1 MTTSPLDPVL
11 AAVADH
17 PGITAAEVAERT
29 GFRVET
35 AGKMLYQYTC
45 TSHIVERDGGY
56 LPTTKLL
63 DQAEKVAIARDWWT
77 TTAVTPITGY
87 VNTFQTSG
95 NRYHSEPCPAILM
108 QTNGLGETRVVAA
121 VMLPH
126 GELRPAEDVKGYQ
139 GTDPIQAGAAA

>member
-1 MTTSPLDPVL
+1 MSTTPLDPVL
-11 AAVADH
+11 AAVVDN
-17 PGITAAEVAERT
+17 PGVTVTEVAERT

-35 AGKMLYQYTC
+35 AGKMLHHYAC
-45 TSHIVERDGGY
+45 TGNIVERDGGY

-63 DQAEKVAIARDWWT
+63 DWAEKVAVTRAWWT

-87 VNTFQTSG
+87 VNTFETSAS
-95 NRYHSEPCPAILM
+95 RFYSEPCPAILM
-108 QTNGLGETRVVAA
+108 QTNSLGEARAVAA